1 MLLHPWSFGGV
12 LMWQVQSLDGSSV
25 SDHLTR
31 EAAFFAA
38 AELTRA
44 HHVKYV
50 VRYIHT
56 GFEAGAL

>member
-1 MLLHPWSFGGV
+1 
-12 LMWQVQSLDGSSV
+12 MWQVQELDGSSV

-38 AELTRA
+38 AELQRA

-56 GFEAGAL
+56 GFEAGVL

>member
-1 MLLHPWSFGGV
+1 
-12 LMWQVQSLDGSSV
+12 MWQVQELDGSSV

-38 AELTRA
+38 AELQRE
-44 HHVKYV
+44 HHKKYR

-56 GFEAGAL
+56 GFEAGVL